1 MSNSDIEQ
9 LKNIRDRHNL
19 FLLGVTGG
27 IASGKTTVANM
38 LKDLGAHTI
47 DFDILAR
54 HVVEPGK
61 QALREIIAY
70 FGEDVLLKDGHLDR
84 KKLAGIVFQDEEKRK
99 KLEGMTHPYIFEEFT
114 NQVSEIAKKEPHAII
129 QAVIPLLF
137 EGKLKH
143 LVHKILVVYVP
154 KERQIERLVARDGIT
169 RDEALHRLKAQLP
182 ISEKVIYSDFMINN
196 DCPVEET
203 KKQVEDLWQALNS
216 IQKEKRKEP

>member
-1 MSNSDIEQ
+1 MSNVDIEQ
-9 LKNIRDRHNL
+9 LKNIGDRYNL
-19 FLLGVTGG
+19 LLLGVTGG

-47 DFDILAR
+47 DFDIIAR

-61 QALREIIAY
+61 QALKEIIAY
-70 FGEDVLLKDGHLDR
+70 FGEQVILKNGHLDR
-84 KKLAGIVFQDEEKRK
+84 KKLSGIVFQDKEKRK
-99 KLEGMTHPYIFEEFT
+99 KLESITHPYILEEFT
-114 NQVSEIAKKEPHAII
+114 RRVSEIAKKNPYAII

-137 EGKLKH
+137 EVNLQH

-169 RDEALHRLKAQLP
+169 KNEAANILRAQLP

-203 KKQVEDLWQALNS
+203 KKQVEDLWQTLNI
-216 IQKEKRKEP
+216 IQKEMRKE

>member
-1 MSNSDIEQ
+1 MSNITIEQ
-9 LKNIRDRHNL
+9 LKNIRNKYKVL
-19 FLLGVTGG
+19 LLGVTGG

-47 DFDILAR
+47 DFDMISR

-61 QALREIIAY
+61 QALKEIIAY
-70 FGEDVLLKDGHLDR
+70 FGEQVILRDGHLDR
-84 KKLAGIVFQDEEKRK
+84 KKLSGIVFKDEEKRK
-99 KLEGMTHPYIFEEFT
+99 KLESISHPYIFEEFT
-114 NQVSEIAKKEPHAII
+114 NQVSEIAKRDPRAII

-137 EGKLKH
+137 EVNLQH

-154 KERQIERLVARDGIT
+154 KERQIERLVARDGMT
-169 RDEALHRLKAQLP
+169 KDEAANILRAQLP

-203 KKQVEDLWQALNS
+203 KKQVEDLWQTLNI
-216 IQKEKRKEP
+216 IQKEMRKE

>member
-9 LKNIRDRHNL
+9 LKNIRDRYKIL
-19 FLLGVTGG
+19 LLGVTGG
-27 IASGKTTVANM
+27 IASGKTTVSNM
-38 LKDLGAHTI
+38 LKDLSAHTI
-47 DFDILAR
+47 DFDMLAR
-54 HVVEPGK
+54 YVVEPGK

-84 KKLAGIVFQDEEKRK
+84 KKLGGIVFKDEEKRK
-99 KLEGMTHPYIFEEFT
+99 KLEGITHPYILEEFT
-114 NQVSEIAKKEPHAII
+114 RRVSEIAKKNPYAII

-137 EGKLKH
+137 EVNLQH

-154 KERQIERLVARDGIT
+154 KERQIERLIARDRIT
-169 RDEALHRLKAQLP
+169 KDEAANILKAQLP

-203 KKQVEDLWQALNS
+203 KKQVEDLWQTLNI
-216 IQKEKRKEP
+216 IQKEMRKE